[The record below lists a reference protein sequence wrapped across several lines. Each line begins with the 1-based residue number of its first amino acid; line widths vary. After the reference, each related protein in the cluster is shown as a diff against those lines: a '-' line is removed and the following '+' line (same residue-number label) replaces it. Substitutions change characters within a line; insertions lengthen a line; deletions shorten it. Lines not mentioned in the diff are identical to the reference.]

1 MQWPVIFRRKTMKR
15 NVKLISLLLA
25 LVMVIGLA
33 ACGKA
38 KDTDPANAA
47 YVTLTVEAQ
56 PAQAKDN
63 SYIAAKA
70 VEIPAEGSTVGDVIK
85 AVHKNLFK
93 DGEAGFATAQTQ
105 YGESITKMWGIENG
119 GSYGYYV
126 NGAMAMGL
134 TDPVK
139 PGDRVD
145 LLVYKDAA
153 GFSDAFMYMEATAT
167 GTKVDVTVKAMSFDA
182 NWNPVMKEL
191 AGAKIYTIGK
201 DGKLEATGAA
211 TNEKGVASLELK
223 AGIYRLVAINT
234 DGLYTVSAQKVV
246 ITK

>member
-1 MQWPVIFRRKTMKR
+1 MKR

-47 YVTLTVEAQ
+47 FVTLTVEAEL
-56 PAQAKDN
+56 AQGKDN
-63 SYIAAKA
+63 SYVAAKA
-70 VEIPAEGSTVGDVIK
+70 FAVPAEGTTVGELIK
-85 AVHKNLFK
+85 TLHKDCFK
-93 DGEAGFATAQTQ
+93 DGEAGYATATTQ
-105 YGESITKMWGIENG
+105 YGDSITKLWGIENG

-126 NGAMAMGL
+126 NGQMAMGL

-139 PGDRVD
+139 AGDRVD
-145 LLVYKDAA
+145 IFVYKDAA
-153 GFSDAFMYMEATAT
+153 GFSDKFIYMEAAAE
-167 GTKVDVTVKAMSFDA
+167 GTKVNVTVKAVEFDA

-201 DGKLEATGAA
+201 DGKLVATGAA
-211 TNEKGVASLELK
+211 TNDKGVASLELK